1 MRKMPPSQRKV
12 YQFIQT
18 YIQEHGYSPTVRDIC
33 RGTGISSTSHVSY
46 CLDRLEERGLIQ
58 RERGKARS
66 IRLIKQSERDSG
78 PTLSV
83 PFLGYIVASAPI
95 HTYPLSGDETVEVNR
110 AMLDGNTDDL
120 FALRVQGN
128 SMIDALIHDG
138 DLIILRRRER
148 VENGEM
154 AAVWVEGNADYNGM
168 TLKRVFY
175 ESDGRVRLQP
185 EHPEMEPIYVPA
197 EAVHVQGKVVMVI
210 RQLE

>member
-1 MRKMPPSQRKV
+1 MKEMPVSQRKV
-12 YQFIQT
+12 YQFIQI

-33 RGTGISSTSHVSY
+33 RSTGISSTSHVSY

-58 RERGKARS
+58 RDRGKARS
-66 IRLIKQSERDSG
+66 IRLVKRSEEANS
-78 PTLSV
+78 PTLAI

-95 HTYPLSGDETVEVNR
+95 NTYPLSGDETVEVSR
-110 AMLDGNTDDL
+110 AMFDGNTDDL

-138 DLIILRRRER
+138 DLIILRQRER

-154 AAVWVEGNADYNGM
+154 AAVWVEGSSDHNGM

-210 RQLE
+210 RQLG